1 MIIFLSMLFIFFAG
15 YPVLSAVAIVLV
27 FLLEIVI
34 DNVFPRVTWKMTIKS
49 LWIITLVFG
58 VGNIVILGILG
69 GMLL

>member
-1 MIIFLSMLFIFFAG
+1 M
-15 YPVLSAVAIVLV
+15 

-69 GMLL
+69 GMYYEFGIKIPLAPPLQCIQL